1 MPMASAS
8 EAWSPGIRNNPH
20 PAFDCFSLAL
30 IIIVTKRHTAGS
42 EHLLRA
48 IAGRKRRYFRTSN
61 RRLLP
66 ITSSLRTPASW
77 PLTFRSEISQG
88 IARRRVG
95 NLRIDQR
102 EIARLAK
109 RLSSSDKAAHRFSLK
124 QQPSRTS
131 WSAAP
136 FPQISGDDRFCRMP
150 VYLPMQK
157 SRKITSSSS
166 SMRTVPV
173 MRPSA
178 RMASRR
184 SSAARATS
192 DASSARPSAFSA
204 STSASR

>member
-8 EAWSPGIRNNPH
+8 EAGSPGIRNNPH

-42 EHLLRA
+42 RAEHLLRA

-95 NLRIDQR
+95 NLRIDQK
-102 EIARLAK
+102 EICAPGE
-109 RLSSSDKAAHRFSLK
+109 AALFQR
-124 QQPSRTS
+124 Q
-131 WSAAP
+131 
-136 FPQISGDDRFCRMP
+136 SGSP
-150 VYLPMQK
+150 LL
-157 SRKITSSSS
+157 T
-166 SMRTVPV
+166 
-173 MRPSA
+173 
-178 RMASRR
+178 
-184 SSAARATS
+184 
-192 DASSARPSAFSA
+192 
-204 STSASR
+204 